1 VWIPRFCFNIYLFFT
16 PFLIN
21 EQSLIQFEYIFSAS
35 IDYLYVSDLFWF
47 LFERPF
53 HNTADMW
60 FYLIQKNIE
69 REKKRGIIG
78 DKNMEFLSHIC

>member
-1 VWIPRFCFNIYLFFT
+1 MKEIAKGLCEFLVSVLIFIHLFT

-60 FYLIQKNIE
+60 F
-69 REKKRGIIG
+69 
-78 DKNMEFLSHIC
+78 